1 MKGTPTPI
9 ETQAFSHFSRVVC
22 YAKGTTKIGSFLERK
37 KAELKSFL
45 LFYFSYKAF
54 FFYFQ
59 EDVKSLRNPS
69 VQQFP
74 FRYSIDLSKR
84 KTGS

>member
-37 KAELKSFL
+37 KLNASI
-45 LFYFSYKAF
+45 FYFKEQKGYPLPINSSTNI
-54 FFYFQ
+54 
-59 EDVKSLRNPS
+59 VNS
-69 VQQFP
+69 
-74 FRYSIDLSKR
+74 
-84 KTGS
+84 

>member
-37 KAELKSFL
+37 KAERFDI
-45 LFYFSYKAF
+45 LFQRTEGIPPST
-54 FFYFQ
+54 
-59 EDVKSLRNPS
+59 VKSTTL
-69 VQQFP
+69 
-74 FRYSIDLSKR
+74 SIDSKLSSILR
-84 KTGS
+84 SENGVT

>member
-37 KAELKSFL
+37 KAERFDT
-45 LFYFSYKAF
+45 LFQRTEGIPLA
-54 FFYFQ
+54 
-59 EDVKSLRNPS
+59 D
-69 VQQFP
+69 
-74 FRYSIDLSKR
+74 
-84 KTGS
+84 

>member
-37 KAELKSFL
+37 KS
-45 LFYFSYKAF
+45 
-54 FFYFQ
+54 
-59 EDVKSLRNPS
+59 
-69 VQQFP
+69 
-74 FRYSIDLSKR
+74 
-84 KTGS
+84 